1 MVALVA
7 LAAFLVGFSKAGV
20 AGTLGPFVTVLMALA
35 IGADD
40 AVGLLLPIL
49 IIADWFT
56 VAAHWRHWDLSIYR
70 RLLAAAAVGIVIGSF
85 IISTVDEAALRR
97 IIAIS
102 MLVFA
107 VFYAFSK
114 SVRLDPSKQKRNAWP
129 AGVIS
134 GVVSTLAH
142 LGGPP
147 IFVYLMTTNLS
158 PRRFVATSAFL
169 FASINLLK
177 VPGYFAAG
185 LIAAATG
192 AEGVSADAGKQVV
205 LGVYS
210 TVGWYAVAIGVGVMV
225 LSPLVRKLM
234 HLDTLQDDTVDDDL
248 EGAAEAGLEAQEGG
262 IRPSTRSS

>member
-1 MVALVA
+1 MVGIVA
-7 LAAFLVGFSKAGV
+7 LAAFLIGFSKAGV

-40 AVGLLLPIL
+40 AVGLLLPML

-56 VAAHWRHWDLSIYR
+56 VAAHWRQWDSSIYR
-70 RLLAAAAVGIVIGSF
+70 RLLAAATIGIVVGSL
-85 IISTVDEAALRR
+85 IISAIDEATLRR
-97 IIAIS
+97 IIAMA
-102 MLVFA
+102 MLAFA

-114 SVRLDPSKQKRNAWP
+114 SVHLDPNKQKRNAWP

-134 GVVSTLAH
+134 GIVSTLAH

-147 IFVYLMTTNLS
+147 IFVYLMTTTLS

-185 LIAAATG
+185 LFDGNLI
-192 AEGVSADAGKQVV
+192 VSTMWAWVMIP
-205 LGVYS
+205 
-210 TVGWYAVAIGVGVMV
+210 IGVLVGRSLVDRINREWFERVTIV
-225 LSPLVRKLM
+225 LLAAGALVL
-234 HLDTLQDDTVDDDL
+234 LVV
-248 EGAAEAGLEAQEGG
+248 
-262 IRPSTRSS
+262 